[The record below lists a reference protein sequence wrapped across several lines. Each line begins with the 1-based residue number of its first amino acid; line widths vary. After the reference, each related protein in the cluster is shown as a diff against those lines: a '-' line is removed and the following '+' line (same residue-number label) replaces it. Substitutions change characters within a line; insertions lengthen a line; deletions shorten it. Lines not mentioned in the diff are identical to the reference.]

1 MRGICGGPLRRTR
14 GGMESLVMALRGLF
28 LRRKPAR
35 MNREQTSGAPGGSP
49 PLGPYLARG
58 SQSGPRL
65 RAPPPGARLRW
76 PGTPAPGQHQPHL
89 IFGGQAWP
97 PLARPPRCFL
107 GGRCGGLLA
116 VVGQAPASY
125 IVGGGA
131 RGGPPAGVGSDAI
144 GSTRC
149 AHWSSQH
156 VSAPAAGGL
165 PLPGIQCPPCPP
177 GGGGRRLD
185 NGKEGSVRETQEGC
199 PSPFKSI
206 VFGTFS
212 KFQKRKRRGK
222 KYFCRAGV

>member
-1 MRGICGGPLRRTR
+1 
-14 GGMESLVMALRGLF
+14 MESLVMALRGLF

-35 MNREQTSGAPGGSP
+35 MNREQTSGAPRGGP
-49 PLGPYLARG
+49 PL
-58 SQSGPRL
+58 SGRIWCGGAKAALGFAP
-65 RAPPPGARLRW
+65 PPPGARLRW

-149 AHWSSQH
+149 AHWPSQH

-177 GGGGRRLD
+177 GGGDG
-185 NGKEGSVRETQEGC
+185 GSITVR
-199 PSPFKSI
+199 K
-206 VFGTFS
+206 
-212 KFQKRKRRGK
+212 
-222 KYFCRAGV
+222 GV

>member
-1 MRGICGGPLRRTR
+1 MYRRTFHRMNCAAFTPRQWPTWSKPAWNMWRTSTQNKGRYGIPGDGPSGPFFTPDACPDESRTNKRCARRGPPLSGRIWCGGAKA
-14 GGMESLVMALRGLF
+14 ALGF
-28 LRRKPAR
+28 
-35 MNREQTSGAPGGSP
+35 AP
-49 PLGPYLARG
+49 
-58 SQSGPRL
+58 
-65 RAPPPGARLRW
+65 PPPGARLRW

-131 RGGPPAGVGSDAI
+131 RGSPPAGVGSDAI

-165 PLPGIQCPPCPP
+165 PLPGI
-177 GGGGRRLD
+177 
-185 NGKEGSVRETQEGC
+185 
-199 PSPFKSI
+199 
-206 VFGTFS
+206 
-212 KFQKRKRRGK
+212 
-222 KYFCRAGV
+222 

>member
-1 MRGICGGPLRRTR
+1 
-14 GGMESLVMALRGLF
+14 MALRGLF

-49 PLGPYLARG
+49 P
-58 SQSGPRL
+58 S
-65 RAPPPGARLRW
+65 RAVFGAGEPKRPSASRPPPPGARLRW

-116 VVGQAPASY
+116 VVGQDPAPY

-131 RGGPPAGVGSDAI
+131 RGGPPAGVGSNAI

-165 PLPGIQCPPCPP
+165 PLPGIQCPPLPP
-177 GGGGRRLD
+177 RRGGRRLD

-206 VFGTFS
+206 AFEAISEFQKLSQRGEKTFS
-212 KFQKRKRRGK
+212 TR
-222 KYFCRAGV
+222 

>member
-1 MRGICGGPLRRTR
+1 MVPVL
-14 GGMESLVMALRGLF
+14 MALRGLF

-35 MNREQTSGAPGGSP
+35 MNREQTSGASGGSP
-49 PLGPYLARG
+49 P
-58 SQSGPRL
+58 S
-65 RAPPPGARLRW
+65 RAVFGAGEPKRPPATRPPPPGARLRW

-116 VVGQAPASY
+116 VVGQTPASY

-156 VSAPAAGGL
+156 VSAPAGRGAAPARDSMP
-165 PLPGIQCPPCPP
+165 PLPP
-177 GGGGRRLD
+177 
-185 NGKEGSVRETQEGC
+185 
-199 PSPFKSI
+199 
-206 VFGTFS
+206 
-212 KFQKRKRRGK
+212 RRGGDGSITVRK
-222 KYFCRAGV
+222 GV